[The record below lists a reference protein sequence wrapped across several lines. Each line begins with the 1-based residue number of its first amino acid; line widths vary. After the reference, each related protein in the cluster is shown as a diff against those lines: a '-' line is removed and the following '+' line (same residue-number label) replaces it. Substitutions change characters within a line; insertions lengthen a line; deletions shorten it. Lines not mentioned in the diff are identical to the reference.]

1 MGDTEIDARTPMTL
15 YARIK
20 EELRAAILD
29 GSYKPFDQLPS
40 ESELT
45 SRFAVSR
52 ITVRQ
57 ALSDL
62 QKEGLIFKVH
72 GKGSFVSKP
81 KTDQDLGRLQGFAE
95 ALAGEGR
102 EVINRVLSLRNV
114 RAGRQVAHK
123 LGVGVGDEVT
133 EIRRLRFL
141 DREPI
146 SVDISYT
153 RPEIGARLA
162 KADLPARDMFIIFE
176 NDFGIP
182 LGNAELLIEAT
193 SADEEL
199 AGHLRVREGAPLLR
213 IERLTITAA
222 REPLFFEYL
231 FYRGDAFRYRLNIAR
246 RPAPA

>member
-1 MGDTEIDARTPMTL
+1 VSEADLDARAPMTL

-20 EELRAAILD
+20 EELRSAILD

-45 SRFAVSR
+45 TRFAVSR

-57 ALSDL
+57 ALNDL

-81 KTDQDLGRLQGFAE
+81 KTDQDLTRLQGFAE
-95 ALAGEGR
+95 ALSGEGH
-102 EVINRVLSLRNV
+102 EINNRVLSLRNV
-114 RAGRQVAHK
+114 RAGRQVAQK
-123 LGVGVGDEVT
+123 LRMGVGDEVT

-146 SVDISYT
+146 SVDISYAP
-153 RPEIGARLA
+153 PELGARLA
-162 KADLPARDMFIIFE
+162 KADLPSRDIFIIFE

-213 IERLTITAA
+213 IERLTSSAG

-231 FYRGDAFRYRLNIAR
+231 FYRGDAFRYRLTIDR
-246 RPAPA
+246 RPPA